1 MSPHSRVTTLKEKET
16 WVVTMICPICYVG
29 GRDLN
34 LPSVSSRNVDVFCL
48 SPGNGGRKCR
58 NVDKHQNISIVPG
71 SRGSGRR
78 RSSGTSF
85 SKLE

>member
-1 MSPHSRVTTLKEKET
+1 MSPHSRVTALKEKET

-48 SPGNGGRKCR
+48 SPGNGGKKCR
-58 NVDKHQNISIVPG
+58 QTPEHLYH
-71 SRGSGRR
+71 SG
-78 RSSGTSF
+78 
-85 SKLE
+85 LEGKRQAVFFRPLFLSWNN